1 MKKESQSVCRRA
13 AEFYYDYLT
22 EPSGVPQ
29 DVRKHIER
37 CGECRA
43 ELGRLAEILEN
54 PEPAAR
60 SVRTE
65 ILRCQVPLFEQWVG
79 CTQAKP
85 FLPLL
90 AAGGLVPS
98 VPTPA
103 AAHLA
108 HCSLCRNDLEALKDL
123 SLTAEQALAAARV
136 LSGDGNARLMLA
148 GPCADVLEA
157 ISRRGDSEVL
167 TKLSRNPDG
176 TFQIATAQRAADE
189 PKRAAVQRSFGWVR
203 YAAAAVLLIAGLLLW
218 QVRPVRG
225 LDIAEVYQALGQ
237 AVNVSVTSYPQG
249 GQNLLLASYAL
260 EEQRPLQEIWV
271 SNSLGV
277 HLFIEKERA
286 VLWDL
291 NRQRKLI
298 KTASGIEVVP
308 IEEPAKKLEIP
319 WGLLP
324 FRSPSELPSRYKWK
338 SVRPSDGQ
346 RMPNVAVYD
355 LTWTDYSALGRP
367 VERRWRGYL
376 DARSKYP
383 LRIEWWEKLGEGP
396 FEKITSTT
404 IRYPQETEVLAR
416 IAAEGFD
423 YRPPVQK

>member
-13 AEFYYDYLT
+13 AVFYYDYLT
-22 EPSGVPQ
+22 EPSEIPQ
-29 DVRKHIER
+29 NVREHIER

-54 PEPAAR
+54 PEPAVR
-60 SVRTE
+60 SVRME
-65 ILRCQVPLFEQWVG
+65 ILRCQVPLFDRWVG
-79 CTQAKP
+79 CTQTKP

-90 AAGGLVPS
+90 SVEGLVPS

-108 HCSLCRNDLEALKDL
+108 HCSLCRNDLEALKRF
-123 SLTAEQALAAARV
+123 SLTSEQALAAARF
-136 LSGDGNARLMLA
+136 LSGDGDARLMLA
-148 GPCADVLEA
+148 SPCPDALEA
-157 ISRRGDSEVL
+157 IRCREDSEVL
-167 TKLSRNPDG
+167 TKLGRNPDG

-189 PKRAAVQRSFGWVR
+189 PKKTARQRSFVWVR
-203 YAAAAVLLIAGLLLW
+203 YAAAAVLLIAVLLLW

-249 GQNLLLASYAL
+249 GQNLLLASYAF

-298 KTASGIEVVP
+298 KTASGIEVIP

-355 LTWTDYSALGRP
+355 LTWMDYSALGRP

-383 LRIEWWEKLGEGP
+383 LRIEW
-396 FEKITSTT
+396 
-404 IRYPQETEVLAR
+404 
-416 IAAEGFD
+416 
-423 YRPPVQK
+423 